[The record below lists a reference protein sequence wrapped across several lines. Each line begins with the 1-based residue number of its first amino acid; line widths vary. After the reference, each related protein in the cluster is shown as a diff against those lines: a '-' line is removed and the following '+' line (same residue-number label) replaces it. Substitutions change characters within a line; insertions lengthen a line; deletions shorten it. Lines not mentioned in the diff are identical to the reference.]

1 VKITTDSPQHA
12 EVLAVPRQVD
22 RELAGDASGGALRQG
37 KSGAKAWSNGPDTP
51 YRAANWDVEMAQRN
65 SDGLTNHGVTKL
77 HEGNVADF
85 ARGLPA
91 RVRMALSAALHL
103 PRGSLKVKMPDG
115 RSILVGGKAPG
126 PEAEIVLHNW
136 KLPSRAFSGG
146 TIGVAESY
154 IDGDWDSPDVTSFL
168 ELFVVN
174 SEAGEGVAGGASWL
188 LTTIQRIRH
197 WLNDNTRTGSKK
209 NISAHYDLGNAFY
222 SQWLDP
228 SMTYS
233 SGLFATGA
241 NDLAGAQTEK
251 YRALARDTGIGPN
264 DHVLEIGCGWGGFAE
279 FAAREIGCK
288 VTGLTISREQFDFA
302 QKRIHNAGLSDK
314 VELKLQDYR
323 DETGRYDRI
332 ASIEMF
338 EAVGEKYWPAFFAKM
353 KQCLPSGGTAGLQII
368 TINEAAYPIYRK
380 RPDFI
385 QRYVFPG
392 GMLPT
397 PTLLKSLGAEHGLD
411 YLRERVFPQDYARTL
426 AEWRTR
432 FWSSWERIVPLGF
445 DDRFKK
451 LWEFYLHYCEAGFRA
466 EYIDVRQVV
475 YKA

>member
-1 VKITTDSPQHA
+1 MVQGGSIAADELSA
-12 EVLAVPRQVD
+12 ENAVRLEP
-22 RELAGDASGGALRQG
+22 
-37 KSGAKAWSNGPDTP
+37 SNF
-51 YRAANWDVEMAQRN
+51 AE
-65 SDGLTNHGVTKL
+65 
-77 HEGNVADF
+77 F

-91 RVRMALSAALHL
+91 KAKMVLQAGMSL
-103 PRGSLKVKMPDG
+103 PFGSLIARLPDG
-115 RSILVGGKAPG
+115 RTVKVGGNAPG
-126 PEAEIVLHNW
+126 PEARLILKNW
-136 KLPSRAFSGG
+136 RLPARAFSGG

-154 IDGDWDSPDVTSFL
+154 MDGDWESPDVTTFL

-174 SEAGEGVAGGASWL
+174 QEAGEKVAGGASWL
-188 LTTIQRIRH
+188 IMTIQRIRH
-197 WLNDNTRTGSKK
+197 WFNDNTRSGSKR
-209 NISAHYDLGNAFY
+209 NISAHYDLGNEFY
-222 SQWLDP
+222 RRWLDP

-233 SGLFATGA
+233 SALYQTGA
-241 NDLAGAQTEK
+241 NDLESAQAAK

-288 VTGLTISREQFDFA
+288 VTGLTISREQFDYA
-302 QKRIHNAGLSDK
+302 SARIQKAGLADK
-314 VELKLQDYR
+314 VDFKFQDYR
-323 DETGRYDRI
+323 EETGRYDRI

-338 EAVGEKYWPAFFAKM
+338 EAVGEKYWPVFFGKM
-353 KQCLPSGGTAGLQII
+353 KECLRPEGTAGLQII
-368 TINEAAYPIYRK
+368 TINEGAFKTYRK

-397 PTLLKSLGAEHGLD
+397 PAILKSMGAQHGLSF
-411 YLRERVFPQDYARTL
+411 LRERVFPQDYARTL
-426 AEWRTR
+426 AEWRER
-432 FWSSWERIVPLGF
+432 FWQSWDRIVPLGF

>member
-1 VKITTDSPQHA
+1 MKITTDSPQHA
-12 EVLAVPRQVD
+12 EVLAAPSQVD

-136 KLPSRAFSGG
+136 RLPSRAFSGG